1 MTSRQAK
8 RMAATSV
15 LSSMS
20 TLSCFV
26 SQRPKPS
33 GFCHFYACSSS
44 TSHAQFSA
52 GFNHTVLKQ
61 RRAGKYRNFAID
73 IRKDVSG
80 TESPS
85 EMMIEQTISGEVILQ
100 ELPAID
106 IAILVDKVSDIS
118 GKRVSLQLVSSDQVD
133 PGISVSVLNQWIG
146 T

>member
-1 MTSRQAK
+1 MQAK

-52 GFNHTVLKQ
+52 DFNHAVLKQ
-61 RRAGKYRNFAID
+61 RRAAQYRSFAID

-85 EMMIEQTISGEVILQ
+85 EMVIEQTISGEVILQ

-106 IAILVDKVSDIS
+106 TNDNIAILVDEVSDIS

-133 PGISVSVLNQWIG
+133 PGISVSVLNQ
-146 T
+146 